1 MAVPL
6 RTDGKGKHFAP
17 VLAAAGLVL
26 WLALAVLGGDFLHAA
41 YLKYSSLAS
50 PAYAMFLARR
60 GWLWCHLAGGSL
72 GVVLGLVQLITQ
84 RWPRALGV
92 HRWCGRAYFAAM
104 LVAVF
109 GAAGL
114 IATSPAPMS
123 IRVAFS
129 ATMLAWLVTAGV
141 GLVKIL
147 RRDVQAHRRWMLR
160 AYVVTLAPA
169 MFRLGLATAVGQGIA
184 PSPGLIA
191 WMLWGSWAL
200 PLLVLGLGMWA
211 MAHLDQSRMRHA
223 GA

>member
-1 MAVPL
+1 MALPL
-6 RTDGKGKHFAP
+6 RLEGKDRGLAT
-17 VLAAAGLVL
+17 VLAVAGVL
-26 WLALAVLGGDFLHAA
+26 FWLALAALGGDFLHAA
-41 YLKYSSLAS
+41 YLKYSSPAS

-72 GVVLGLVQLITQ
+72 GVLLGLVQLITQ
-84 RWPRALGV
+84 RWPRAWGV

-129 ATMLAWLVTAGV
+129 ATMLAWLVTAGA

-147 RRDVQAHRRWMLR
+147 CRDVQAHRRWMLR
-160 AYVVTLAPA
+160 AYLVTLAPA
-169 MFRLGLATAVGQGIA
+169 VFRLALAGAVGQGIA

-191 WMLWGSWAL
+191 WMLWASWAL
-200 PLLVLGLGMWA
+200 PLMVYWLGAWAVEGRVQRNALV
-211 MAHLDQSRMRHA
+211 
-223 GA
+223 